1 MAIPR
6 AIVRNRNRHG
16 LKFSPYGKD
25 ATSYVYCPQQV
36 GTDGQKNLLVF
47 NVKCIDIMLNRNVII
62 TIKIKSLIVILAT
75 KNKDLQGLEP
85 TNIEFVH

>member
-1 MAIPR
+1 MSVQI
-6 AIVRNRNRHG
+6 
-16 LKFSPYGKD
+16 SP
-25 ATSYVYCPQQV
+25 TQQV
-36 GTDGQKNLLVF
+36 VTDGQKNLLVF